1 MEDEKGMKAFE
12 PGSESDE
19 RRNRYGYRF
28 LAPRQIEMIDA
39 ALCEVGAY
47 GEVKLVVEKSRLRF
61 VVTQTSHDALAWR
74 PEDG

>member
-1 MEDEKGMKAFE
+1 
-12 PGSESDE
+12 
-19 RRNRYGYRF
+19 
-28 LAPRQIEMIDA
+28 MIDA